1 MVGIVVVNMIT
12 VSAWTMDDVFLFVVG
27 TFYVSTV
34 FKYRQCWFG
43 NFFKA
48 TFGIFLG
55 DLPPAPWMFFF

>member
-34 FKYRQCWFG
+34 CKYRQC
-43 NFFKA
+43 
-48 TFGIFLG
+48 
-55 DLPPAPWMFFF
+55 